1 MQQVGL
7 HCGGDPEHF
16 TEFTEKV
23 LNVESLATFE
33 LSIIVC
39 LNTQCQMYKHCGPI
53 ATDLQYLCHR
63 SPNVHSS

>member
-7 HCGGDPEHF
+7 HCGGGPKHF
-16 TEFTEKV
+16 TEFTEKA

-39 LNTQCQMYKHCGPI
+39 VSIHMSDVQALWAHS
-53 ATDLQYLCHR
+53 HR
-63 SPNVHSS
+63 LTVFVSSFT

>member
-7 HCGGDPEHF
+7 HCGGGPKHF
-16 TEFTEKV
+16 TEFIEKV

-39 LNTQCQMYKHCGPI
+39 LNTHVRCTSIVGP
-53 ATDLQYLCHR
+53 
-63 SPNVHSS
+63 